1 MTAATRNLEVV
12 TVNWELEKRV
22 VVGHLQSS
30 LTRIV
35 VPQYQARNSNE
46 RAAWSIANTVSDNV
60 KSQDLRYDSGCRAMG
75 MPVLVVG
82 GVVTKERRQ
91 WRASLYQKN

>member
-1 MTAATRNLEVV
+1 M
-12 TVNWELEKRV
+12 NWELEKRV
-22 VVGHLQSS
+22 VVSHLQSS

-60 KSQDLRYDSGCRAMG
+60 KSQGLRYDSGCRAMG

-82 GVVTKERRQ
+82 GVVTKKDDSRELLGIKRTN
-91 WRASLYQKN
+91 RAVEYI